1 MFSSSREERGL
12 MPVAYPLVAAPPEL
26 QFSASV
32 FLNSS
37 FSFLGHSLFGS
48 RPRGMKDSSSVSKVT
63 ALVDSGADV
72 HILSYEDALTMFLDV
87 SSLMPLP
94 FHCIIVPFA
103 QGSAQVYGF
112 WCFSAQLYSTMFFAD
127 REFL

>member
-1 MFSSSREERGL
+1 MSTHNSGAYSSFSDVLNRASEFPDVVPVMFSSSREERGL

-72 HILSYEDALTMFLDV
+72 HILSYEDALKMFLDK
-87 SSLMPLP
+87 
-94 FHCIIVPFA
+94 
-103 QGSAQVYGF
+103 
-112 WCFSAQLYSTMFFAD
+112 
-127 REFL
+127 

>member
-1 MFSSSREERGL
+1 
-12 MPVAYPLVAAPPEL
+12 
-26 QFSASV
+26 
-32 FLNSS
+32 
-37 FSFLGHSLFGS
+37 
-48 RPRGMKDSSSVSKVT
+48 MKDSSSVSKVT

-72 HILSYEDALTMFLDV
+72 HILSYEDDLKMFLDV
-87 SSLMPLP
+87 SPLMPLP
-94 FHCIIVPFA
+94 VHCIIVPFA